1 VANVRS
7 TDERVELTWQTSLL
21 TVSRES
27 PSVDPGFTGGRR
39 IALSRGAWVDH
50 VPAWV
55 RGADDLL
62 ADVVARAP
70 WRQRTVTMHGRLLA
84 EPRLH
89 AWYGVDPHD
98 DAVPPVFGVIAEVL
112 GPRYER
118 AFTHLG
124 AALYRDGHDS
134 VAWHGDRIPHEIVD
148 PIVAIIS
155 LGERRVLRMRPKG
168 GGQSQPFVLHGGDLF
183 VMGGTS
189 QRTWE
194 HSVPKTASSG
204 PRLSVQ
210 FRHDV

>member
-1 VANVRS
+1 M
-7 TDERVELTWQTSLL
+7 
-21 TVSRES
+21 
-27 PSVDPGFTGGRR
+27 
-39 IALSRGAWVDH
+39 
-50 VPAWV
+50 

-62 ADVVARAP
+62 ADVIARAS
-70 WRQRTVTMHGRLLA
+70 WRQRVVTMHGRLVA

-89 AWYGVDPHD
+89 AWFGTDPHD
-98 DAVPPVFGVIAEVL
+98 PGVAPVL
-112 GPRYER
+112 GTIADALGARYGR

-124 AALYRDGHDS
+124 AALYRDGRDS
-134 VAWHGDRIPHEIVD
+134 VAWHGDRMPPEVVD

-168 GGQSQPFVLHGGDLF
+168 GGSSVPFVLHGGDLL

-194 HSVPKTASSG
+194 HSVPKTASGG

>member
-1 VANVRS
+1 VANVCS
-7 TDERVELTWQTSLL
+7 TNVRPAVSWQTSLL
-21 TVSRES
+21 TVTREP
-27 PSVDPGFTGGRR
+27 PSVDPGFTGVRR

-50 VPAWV
+50 VPTWV
-55 RGADDLL
+55 HGADDLL
-62 ADVVARAP
+62 ADIVARAS
-70 WRQRTVTMHGRLLA
+70 WRQRTVTMHGKLVA

-89 AWYGVDPHD
+89 AWYGLDPHD
-98 DAVPPVFGVIAEVL
+98 AAVSPVL
-112 GPRYER
+112 GTIADALRPRYDR
-118 AFTHLG
+118 VFTHLG
-124 AALYRDGHDS
+124 AALYRHGRDS

-148 PIVAIIS
+148 PVVAIIS

-168 GGQSQPFVLHGGDLF
+168 GGPSRPFVLHGGDLF